1 MNKKTLHI
9 TNGDSITNRLESL
22 EFKGDIIV
30 WREMLCEGP
39 TIEEVGSEQFIE
51 ARKAFLKDSY
61 AITDENY
68 EKSFVSELHKLAAI
82 NGYEKIVLWFE
93 FDLFCH
99 INMLAAISYLIQ
111 NKKIM
116 PIYIVCSGWVKGEAQ
131 LKALSQLSDEQL
143 KQHYEKKIKLSPE
156 DLAVAHH
163 IWQLYCDEKPI
174 ELKAEIMQSSNF
186 KYLSSCL
193 RAHVERFPNSTTG
206 LNALETNILKLID
219 LHDISSTHQ
228 LCGYALNYQGYYG
241 YGDIQINKMIK
252 ALKPFFKMQD
262 GKLKLNTKGQTVIDG
277 DENYYELLKDDSYYG
292 GTHKYDFLYNATSHE
307 LVRHH

>member
-1 MNKKTLHI
+1 MDKKTLHI
-9 TNGDSITNRLESL
+9 TNGDSITTRLNSL
-22 EFKGDIIV
+22 DFKGDKIV

-39 TIEEVGSEQFIE
+39 TAEEVGSQDFIND
-51 ARKAFLKDSY
+51 RKQFLKEAY
-61 AITDENY
+61 AISEEDY
-68 EKSFVSELHKLAAI
+68 EMRFVSELNKLAAI

-131 LKALSQLSDEQL
+131 LKGLSELSDKQL
-143 KQHYEKKIKLSPE
+143 LKHYKKKVKLSPE

-163 IWQLYCDEKPI
+163 IWQLYCDEKPV
-174 ELKAEIMQSSNF
+174 ELKAEITHSSNF

-193 RAHVERFPNSTTG
+193 RAHVERFPNSATG

-219 LHDISSTHQ
+219 IHEITSEHQ

-241 YGDIQINKMIK
+241 YGDMQINRMIN
-252 ALKPFFKMQD
+252 ALKPFFTMEN
-262 GKLKLNTKGQTVIDG
+262 GILTLNTNGQSIIDG
-277 DENYYELLKDDSYYG
+277 DENFYDTLKDNSYYG
-292 GTHKYDFLYNATSHE
+292 GTHKYSFLYNAVNHE
-307 LVRHH
+307 LVRP